1 MNFSKTGLAVLLSTA
16 TLWSGNVFAA
26 DCDVEY
32 VIQPNES
39 LHEIAA
45 SAYGFANY
53 QLIFTRNFGKI
64 TSPSNLP
71 VGETIIIP
79 CIEGERSLI
88 PDVIAL
94 AARIKPEPK
103 DETAAVATPEPE
115 PEPEP
120 VAPTTD
126 PVPATTPATEPVSEP
141 AVVAT
146 PEPEVVEE
154 PAPAVVE
161 EPEPEVVAKPEP
173 VEQPEPKPAKPDP
186 APAQQPEPALST
198 ETIRLLTANGQAPYT
213 DRSLRGGGMV
223 TELMRLSMVQ
233 AGAEENYKI
242 VFIDD
247 RDSHLRDLLLEELF
261 HAGFPWLRPRCDDL
275 DALRK
280 LAPESAWMCEAFE
293 FSEPFYEYVN
303 GFFVRKGE
311 FSSRNTEFDDFIDR
325 TICRPAGEPIM
336 DLSVKGL
343 HGEKIELV
351 RPETIED
358 CFDLLADQKVDAVS
372 GEIFA
377 AEEVMSDQNL
387 FADVEELP
395 NLSLLWTVHAVAPK
409 DGKRT
414 TEVLNLIN
422 KGLLDLKISGQWFRV
437 VARHLAQQN

>member
-1 MNFSKTGLAVLLSTA
+1 MNISKTGLAVCVGVA
-16 TLWSGNVFAA
+16 TLWSGGVFAA
-26 DCDVEY
+26 ECDVEY

-39 LHEIAA
+39 LNDIAA

-53 QLIFTRNFGKI
+53 QLIFTRNFGTI
-64 TSPSNLP
+64 ISPSDLP

-79 CIEGERSLI
+79 CIEGDGGLV
-88 PDVIAL
+88 PDKAAL
-94 AARIKPEPK
+94 AARVAAPAEETPAAEEPEP
-103 DETAAVATPEPE
+103 EPEPVVAATPEPE

-120 VAPTTD
+120 QP
-126 PVPATTPATEPVSEP
+126 
-141 AVVAT
+141 
-146 PEPEVVEE
+146 
-154 PAPAVVE
+154 
-161 EPEPEVVAKPEP
+161 EPEPEPEPQPVAK
-173 VEQPEPKPAKPDP
+173 
-186 APAQQPEPALST
+186 QPEPAPEPAT
-198 ETIRLLTANGQAPYT
+198 APAQRPVRLLTANGQPPYT
-213 DRSLRGGGMV
+213 DRTLRGGGMV
-223 TELMRLSMVQ
+223 TELMRLTMSK
-233 AGAEENYKI
+233 AGAAENYKI

-247 RDSHLRDLLLEELF
+247 RDSHLRDLLLEGLF

-275 DALRK
+275 AALRK

-311 FSSRNTEFDDFIDR
+311 FSSRNTEFGDFTDR
-325 TICRPAGEPIM
+325 TICRPAGQPVM

-343 HGEKIELV
+343 HGDDVELV

-358 CFDLLADQKVDAVS
+358 CFDLLTEQKVDAVS

-377 AEEVMSDQNL
+377 AEEVMSEQGL
-387 FADVEELP
+387 FEDIEELP

-409 DGKRT
+409 NGART
-414 TEVLNLIN
+414 EEVLNLIN